1 MVNLI
6 LQIVNH
12 GVPHDLMDNVE
23 KMTKE
28 HYKKSMEQK
37 FNDMLKSKGLENL
50 EREVEDVDWEST
62 FYLRHLP
69 QSNLYD
75 IPDMSDEYR
84 YIYIFSYK
92 INFKSYDMVTKRHH
106 IFFYLY

>member
-1 MVNLI
+1 
-6 LQIVNH
+6 
-12 GVPHDLMDNVE
+12 MDKIE

-28 HYKKSMEQK
+28 HYKTYQEQK
-37 FNDMLKSKGLENL
+37 FNDMLKSKGLDNL
-50 EREVEDVDWEST
+50 QREVEDVDWEST

-84 YIYIFSYK
+84 YINKQFYI
-92 INFKSYDMVTKRHH
+92 KRY
-106 IFFYLY
+106 I

>member
-1 MVNLI
+1 MDLFVWI
-6 LQIVNH
+6 FQIVNH
-12 GVPHDLMDNVE
+12 GLPYDLMDNVE

-28 HYKKSMEQK
+28 HYKKTMEQK
-37 FNDMLKSKGLENL
+37 FNDMLKSKGLEKL
-50 EREVEDVDWEST
+50 ETEVEDVDWEST

-84 YIYIFSYK
+84 YSFLFIYQKHFNHYFGSLILFLS
-92 INFKSYDMVTKRHH
+92 SM
-106 IFFYLY
+106 